1 MNSVAHSLMSLP
13 SASFVVLQ
21 TLLLAETKLAD
32 CLAAPKVVAVPE
44 AVAALEV
51 VAAPKVADSHKH

>member
-1 MNSVAHSLMSLP
+1 MFLP

-32 CLAAPKVVAVPE
+32 CLAAPEVVAALE

-51 VAAPKVADSHKH
+51 VAAPKVADSHKN